1 MRKKNKTM
9 TGEEIGMTVTYGMI
23 EEIYSIG
30 EASRISYGIA
40 AYVDETNEGVV
51 AVHDIT
57 SDKPRLARLVASC
70 NRLKLSLCHMQDVID
85 DFFAE

>member
-1 MRKKNKTM
+1 MI
-9 TGEEIGMTVTYGMI
+9 GEEIGMTITYGMI
-23 EEIYSIG
+23 EELYSIG

-40 AYVDETNEGVV
+40 AYVDETNDGTAEIAV

-70 NRLKLSLCHMQDVID
+70 NRLELSLSHMQDVIE